1 MDAVAIANE
10 WIEAFNA
17 HDLPRILT
25 HYHDDVVL
33 SSPIALRLTGRAQVE
48 GKVALERYFDLGLQ
62 RAPHLKFTLIEVL
75 PGATSLCVRYHTN
88 VGDRAACECMEIG
101 PDGRISRVLCHYV

>member
-33 SSPIALRLTGRAQVE
+33 SSPIALLLTGRAQVE
-48 GKVALERYFDLGLQ
+48 GKVALERYS
-62 RAPHLKFTLIEVL
+62 V
-75 PGATSLCVRYHTN
+75 S
-88 VGDRAACECMEIG
+88 ACNAR
-101 PDGRISRVLCHYV
+101 RI